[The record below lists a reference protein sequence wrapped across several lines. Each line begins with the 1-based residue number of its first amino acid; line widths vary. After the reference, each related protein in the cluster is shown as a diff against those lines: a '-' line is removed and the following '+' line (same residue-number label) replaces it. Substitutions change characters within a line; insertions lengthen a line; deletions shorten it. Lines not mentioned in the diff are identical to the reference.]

1 MTVDTTHA
9 TDTTHAPPVAG
20 VPGADTGPT
29 AFLPVED
36 LAVDHTLAM
45 LSGGIRFLLD
55 ITPVDADDQRAEFLA
70 GTVEEPDFHYR
81 ELDVDPDVFSA
92 QLDHVA
98 LDKVQDPTLADLL
111 RNKHREM
118 KLQLEMLRAR
128 DTEDFRQLSV
138 ELYGAVGPT
147 LRAQAEDLVSRLD
160 VSGQPGDMLTAHE
173 FLALAE
179 TEIDAYRE
187 EDPDA
192 GLHAEVRPDVSG
204 VLVEGNVLLISESSS
219 IAAIRGNALLQHE
232 VGTHLVTQVNG
243 SGQPIK
249 TLGEGLAGYD
259 ETQEGLAVL
268 AEVGCG
274 GLTPFRLR
282 QLAARVLT
290 VHRMLTG
297 ASFREAHEALVGDG
311 VPAGTAYTTVMRVF
325 RSGGLTKDAIYL
337 RGLLDLRD
345 HLAAEGRLD
354 LLFLGKFALRDLP
367 LVQDLHDRGILR
379 PPRLTPRWLRD
390 PRAVTRLREV
400 AGTDDL
406 TTLTKGLE

>member
-1 MTVDTTHA
+1 
-9 TDTTHAPPVAG
+9 
-20 VPGADTGPT
+20 
-29 AFLPVED
+29 
-36 LAVDHTLAM
+36 M
-45 LSGGIRFLLD
+45 LSSGIRFILD
-55 ITPVDADDQRAEFLA
+55 VTPVDAEAHRAEFLA
-70 GTVEEPDFHYR
+70 GTVKEPPFRYR
-81 ELDVDPDVFSA
+81 ELDADPDVLDA

-98 LDKVQDPTLADLL
+98 LDRVGDPTLGDLL
-111 RNKHREM
+111 RRKHREM

-128 DTEDFRQLSV
+128 GTADFRALSV

-147 LRAQAEDLVSRLD
+147 LRGQAQDLVARLD
-160 VSGQPGDMLTAHE
+160 VAGQPGDMLTAEE

-179 TEIDAYRE
+179 AEIETYRE
-187 EDPDA
+187 DDPDV
-192 GLHAEVRPDVSG
+192 GIHAEVRPDVSG
-204 VLVEGNVLLISESSS
+204 VLVEGSTLLISET
-219 IAAIRGNALLQHE
+219 AAVAAVRGDALLQHE

-243 SGQPIK
+243 SGQPVK

-282 QLAARVLT
+282 QLAVRVLT
-290 VHRMLTG
+290 VHRMLSG
-297 ASFREAHEALVGDG
+297 ASFREAHAALVADG
-311 VPAGTAYTTVMRVF
+311 VPAGTAYTTVMRVY

-345 HLAAEGRLD
+345 HLAGGGTLD

-390 PRAVTRLREV
+390 PRAVTRLHEV

-406 TTLTKGLE
+406 TTLTKGLG

>member
-1 MTVDTTHA
+1 MTTEA
-9 TDTTHAPPVAG
+9 PVAG
-20 VPGADTGPT
+20 VPQSDTGPT
-29 AFLPVED
+29 ATLAVED

-45 LSGGIRFLLD
+45 LAGGIRFLLD
-55 ITPVDADDQRAEFLA
+55 VTPVDADDHRADFLA
-70 GTVEEPDFHYR
+70 GTIEEPAFTYR
-81 ELDVDPDVFSA
+81 ELDVDPDVFGA
-92 QLDHVA
+92 QLDQVP
-98 LDKVQDPTLADLL
+98 LDRVQDATLADLL

-128 DTEDFRQLSV
+128 DTDDFRQLSV

-147 LRAQAEDLVSRLD
+147 LRGQAEDLVARLD
-160 VSGQPGDMLTAHE
+160 VAGQPGDMLTADE

-179 TEIDAYRE
+179 AEIEAYRE

-219 IAAIRGNALLQHE
+219 IAAVRGNALIQHE

-249 TLGEGLAGYD
+249 TLGGGLAGYD

-297 ASFREAHEALVGDG
+297 ATFREAHEALVGDG
-311 VPAGTAYTTVMRVF
+311 VPAGTAYSTVMRVY
-325 RSGGLTKDAIYL
+325 RAGGLTKDAIYL
-337 RGLLDLRD
+337 RGLLDLRE
-345 HLAAEGRLD
+345 HLAREGRLD

-367 LVQDLHDRGILR
+367 LVQDLHDRGLLR